1 MKRVWVHPAAWNEIG
16 EVAEYYEKRR
26 EGLGERFFNELERV
40 KSLLCEVQLGAK
52 IDDRHRRAPLSGFPY
67 SIIYRMPI
75 QHSVHGADGGQKDI
89 AATSPQLLTDFRR
102 PSWGALA

>member
-67 SIIYRMPI
+67 SIIYRADT
-75 QHSVHGADGGQKDI
+75 SVILQIVAVAHHR
-89 AATSPQLLTDFRR
+89 RR
-102 PSWGALA
+102 PYWLDRT